1 MKASL
6 PSSCIGNEVNLD
18 SSYDGAL
25 ASVDL
30 PLGAVGGPYPCL
42 RELLLACEED
52 EKGLFT
58 SQSISLEKRYLKVSQ
73 LTLNF

>member
-1 MKASL
+1 MKTSL
-6 PSSCIGNEVNLD
+6 SSPYIGNEVTID

-30 PLGAVGGPYPCL
+30 LPGAVGGPYPCF

-52 EKGLFT
+52 EKGLWT
-58 SQSISLEKRYLKVSQ
+58 SRSNSLEKQYLKVGHM
-73 LTLNF
+73 TLIF